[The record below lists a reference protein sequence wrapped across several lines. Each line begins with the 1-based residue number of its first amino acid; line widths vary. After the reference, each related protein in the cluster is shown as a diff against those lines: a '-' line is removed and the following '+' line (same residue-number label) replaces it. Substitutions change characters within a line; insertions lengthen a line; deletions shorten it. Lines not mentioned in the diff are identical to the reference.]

1 MDVIKRVSTAW
12 RSITYE
18 QTCYRL
24 LDSDTQAD
32 SGAEGEL
39 IDIDSMTY
47 VRHKPLQG
55 STLPISSGFSLSKY
69 HHYRYRISSF
79 GYTSTQGV
87 ETSDISEPSI
97 PPKESTAMES
107 LLPFV

>member
-39 IDIDSMTY
+39 IDIDSLTY

-55 STLPISSGFSLSKY
+55 STLLMSSGFKY

-87 ETSDISEPSI
+87 ETSDISVPSI